1 MALPL
6 HEPGHT
12 MLPAK
17 EHSKAWRLSFHPCIG
32 LYLLWFA
39 LRYGDML
46 ASERNTYGWE
56 AGIVTSTCLNSHFV
70 IFFPFSFPCAGE
82 CSCCVLLVTVR
93 MKLPCNCDLYHVVNS
108 TSKWYGCFLSQKSF
122 LSLFFVEMD

>member
-70 IFFPFSFPCAGE
+70 IFFP
-82 CSCCVLLVTVR
+82 L
-93 MKLPCNCDLYHVVNS
+93 K
-108 TSKWYGCFLSQKSF
+108 
-122 LSLFFVEMD
+122 LSLCWRVQLLRVAGDCPDEVAMQL